1 VPGVRPAADLV
12 GRDFA
17 PSAPNQLW
25 VADIKYI
32 PTGAGWL
39 YLAAVV
45 DCFSRRVVGWS
56 MRDDLRAELVVDAL
70 EMAVARPTAR
80 LIHPLRPRQAVR
92 LVALRRSLPRSR
104 NRHLDRLYLRL
115 RQRRCRELLRFPDQR
130 PPTPPALLRPRR
142 SSHAPT
148 SQRSTRSPA
157 DASASNAS
165 APGRAVRKPNA
176 KAERFI
182 GTLVNGWAYGA
193 VYRASTERA
202 AALDGWLWD
211 YNDRRRHAALGHQA
225 PDQPNQPAWVLQLVG
240 VTVDAARYVTGQA
253 LYVDGGLLA

>member
-70 EMAVARPTAR
+70 EMAVARR
-80 LIHPLRPRQAVR
+80 RPR
-92 LVALRRSLPRSR
+92 
-104 NRHLDRLYLRL
+104 
-115 RQRRCRELLRFPDQR
+115 
-130 PPTPPALLRPRR
+130 
-142 SSHAPT
+142 HA
-148 SQRSTRSPA
+148 
-157 DASASNAS
+157 
-165 APGRAVRKPNA
+165 
-176 KAERFI
+176 
-182 GTLVNGWAYGA
+182 
-193 VYRASTERA
+193 
-202 AALDGWLWD
+202 
-211 YNDRRRHAALGHQA
+211 
-225 PDQPNQPAWVLQLVG
+225 
-240 VTVDAARYVTGQA
+240 
-253 LYVDGGLLA
+253 